1 MLTACHRYRGLTH
14 EQEMVYSIIDDS
26 GTEGIWSKTIKTKT
40 GLHEA
45 LMRSSL
51 KVLETK
57 RLISDMKSVEHP
69 TRKMYIKSTL
79 RPSEKATGGAWY
91 TDNELDEAFIEGLT
105 SVLYKYIEARSFYRS
120 THSHSSTTKRHPA
133 KRIKGM
139 SAEEAKA
146 SKSQQVKIK
155 TEADTHPNNEL
166 RALEPAP
173 QRNEDTITL
182 LPLPPTYRGYPTL
195 AELTLF
201 IESSPITSTTLTADD
216 IAALLDVLIY
226 DRRVES
232 ILSGPDGVAYK
243 AVRKPVVGEDA
254 AERANG
260 LTEAPCGRCPVF
272 ELCEEGGPVGPSTC
286 VYFQEW
292 LGGGF

>member
-1 MLTACHRYRGLTH
+1 
-14 EQEMVYSIIDDS
+14 MVYSIIDDS

-40 GLHEA
+40 GLHET
-45 LMRSSL
+45 LMRSAL
-51 KVLETK
+51 KALETK

-120 THSHSSTTKRHPA
+120 THAHAAPRRQPA

-139 SAEEAKA
+139 SDAEAKA
-146 SKSQQVKIK
+146 SKSGGARIK
-155 TEADTHPNNEL
+155 AEPDASNEL
-166 RALEPAP
+166 RALSPAP
-173 QRNEDTITL
+173 QPAPKDAVTL
-182 LPLPPTYRGYPTL
+182 LPLPPTYRGYPSL

-201 IESSPITSTTLTADD
+201 IESSPITQTTLTSDD

-226 DRRVES
+226 DRRVEQ
-232 ILSGPDGVAYK
+232 IVSGPDGVAYK
-243 AVRKPVVGEDA
+243 AVRRPIVGEEA
-254 AERANG
+254 AERGNG

-272 ELCEEGGPVGPSTC
+272 ELCEEGGPVGPSSC

-292 LGGGF
+292 LKGGF